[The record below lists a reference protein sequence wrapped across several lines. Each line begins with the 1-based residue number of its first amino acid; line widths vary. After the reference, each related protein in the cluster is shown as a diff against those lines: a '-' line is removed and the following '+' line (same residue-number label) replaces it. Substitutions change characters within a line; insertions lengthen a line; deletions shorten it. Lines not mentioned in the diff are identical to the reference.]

1 MDFPFFNGRRKRLD
15 QFMVM
20 DLGSRTTKAI
30 LVQRKGE
37 GFSLLNFAIQDA
49 PISDK
54 APSPDLLAEHLK
66 VLVQSLGAK
75 TKSTVFTVGVNDS
88 ILRHA
93 ELPMVSRGDMRMVV
107 KFNTKNYLQQELAD
121 YSFDCHVL
129 PQKASGLAP
138 AAGGK
143 AAEPSKTQKSRAL
156 VGGARNQLIND
167 LSAAARIS
175 GLVAE
180 QITPSLIG

>member
-37 GFSLLNFAIQDA
+37 GYSLLNFAIQDA

-66 VLVQSLGAK
+66 TLIQTLGAK

-93 ELPMVSRGDMRMVV
+93 ELPMVTRDDMRMVV
-107 KFNTKNYLQQELAD
+107 KFNSKNYLQQELTD
-121 YSFDCHVL
+121 YAFDCYVL
-129 PQKASGLAP
+129 PQKGSGIAP
-138 AAGGK
+138 ATGGK
-143 AAEPSKTQKSRAL
+143 AAEPNKGLKTRAL
-156 VGGARNQLIND
+156 GGGAPTQL
-167 LSAAARIS
+167 
-175 GLVAE
+175 V
-180 QITPSLIG
+180 